1 MGSPPDDERDITDI
15 FPAIDPEGPVND
27 DPTDDL
33 PPVEPIIGTSDPVPD
48 SEKSVVRIEIPYR
61 TIIRVV
67 LSLLVIWL
75 LVQVSEIVL
84 LVLIALILTL
94 ALVPPTRYLE
104 RRGLP
109 RVVAAA
115 IIFVIMA
122 GIFAGFVA
130 LIVPPLVNQGQSIID
145 NFPEYSKSLERFI
158 ARYPSINERYQE
170 IRQDGLPDDFTLPW
184 NDVMTITTGIVGGVA
199 NLFFVVTL
207 TFYLLIEGERS
218 YGFLARYFTPRLR
231 YRIRRSFPELTRVV
245 SGFVIGQLI
254 TSTLFAVFAYV
265 LLLSTGTP
273 EPLLL
278 AMVAFVL
285 DAVPIIGAP
294 LATVPAVLLAAT
306 VSPSTAIVV
315 LVAYIIYQQIE
326 NYVIVPRVYGNT
338 LQVTSLAILLGVL
351 VGGQLLGVIGVLLAL
366 PITASIP
373 VLERVWREEIPNPLT
388 RDMI

>member
-145 NFPEYSKSLERFI
+145 NFPEYSKSLERII

-218 YGFLARYFTPRLR
+218 YTFLARYFTPRLR
-231 YRIRRSFPELTRVV
+231 YRIRRAFPELTRVV

-254 TSTLFAVFAYV
+254 TSSLFAVFAYV

-285 DAVPIIGAP
+285 DAAPIRDSY
-294 LATVPAVLLAAT
+294 VLRYAWQGDRE
-306 VSPSTAIVV
+306 VSW
-315 LVAYIIYQQIE
+315 
-326 NYVIVPRVYGNT
+326 
-338 LQVTSLAILLGVL
+338 SLAEPVTILRSMDGSYVLEDADGATRVTYQLAVDVSIPLLGML
-351 VGGQLLGVIGVLLAL
+351 KRKAEKVIIDTAL
-366 PITASIP
+366 RGLKA
-373 VLERVWREEIPNPLT
+373 RVESA
-388 RDMI
+388 